1 MKLPHFPSPVCELT
15 NSAIPQYN
23 YGYLSGKD
31 QPSGGMML
39 ICVIYCFFTIYI
51 SGMFTCELYTMYM
64 QAKTISQGLTKLEIL
79 KRYL

>member
-1 MKLPHFPSPVCELT
+1 MKLSHFPSPVCELT

-51 SGMFTCELYTMYM
+51 SELYTMYM